1 MHLTELLLV
10 LILVGLAAG
19 VLAVRYMIAMPG
31 ASYTGALPT
40 LTVQEQQLRDRVE
53 RHVLRLA
60 GEIGERNL
68 WRRAALEQAEHYV
81 VDALQ
86 ACGYAVEPHEYE
98 ARGVAV
104 RNLAAEIRGS
114 ERPDEIVLVG
124 AHYDSVMGCPGAN
137 DNATGVAA
145 LLEIARLLV
154 DQRPDRTIRFV
165 AFVNE
170 EPPFSFSREMGS
182 RAYSRRSR
190 ERNED
195 IVAMLSLETIGC
207 YFDAPGTQRYPF
219 PLGFFYPR
227 TGNFI
232 GFVGNLSSRR
242 LVHTCVAAFRRAT
255 NFPSEGTAA
264 PGYLP
269 GIFWSD
275 HWSFW
280 REGYRALMVTDTAPF
295 RYPYYH
301 TPLDTPEKVDY
312 DRTARVVSGLAGV
325 VRDLAAR

>member
-1 MHLTELLLV
+1 
-10 LILVGLAAG
+10 
-19 VLAVRYMIAMPG
+19 MPG
-31 ASYTGALPT
+31 ASYTGVLPALT
-40 LTVQEQQLRDRVE
+40 EEEQAVRDRVE
-53 RHVLRLA
+53 RHVWRL
-60 GEIGERNL
+60 GDEIGERNL
-68 WRRAALEQAEHYV
+68 WRRAALVEAEHYV
-81 VDALQ
+81 TDALQ
-86 ACGYAVEPHEYE
+86 ACGYHIEPHEYE
-98 ARGVAV
+98 ARGVPV
-104 RNLAAEIRGS
+104 RNLVAEIHGS
-114 ERPDEIVLVG
+114 RRPDEIVLVG

-137 DNATGVAA
+137 DNGTGVAA

-154 DQRPDRTIRFV
+154 DQRPDRTVRFV

-190 ERNED
+190 QRNDD

-207 YFDAPGTQRYPF
+207 YFDSPGTQRYPF
-219 PLGFFYPR
+219 PLSFFYPR

-242 LVHTCVAAFRRAT
+242 LVRTCVAAFRRTT
-255 NFPSEGTAA
+255 NFPSEGAAA
-264 PGYLP
+264 PGYMP

-312 DRTARVVSGLAGV
+312 DRTARVVVGLAAV
-325 VRDLAAR
+325 VKALAAVSRYS